1 MRKALR
7 LGAGFLL
14 VFAWG
19 GRAEAHSIPRP
30 YLSAGPS
37 FGADPAHAT
46 PLFGGALTLGI
57 GVDPERDAFLLRGQ
71 VLTNAEGTK
80 KEPGPEGLVLGAA
93 TLAYRV
99 YVDPEHFV
107 VPFYT
112 LGVGAGVSARGTKI
126 LPALA
131 LQPEVGL
138 RFGKLAAL
146 SVQVQL
152 YAPVMAVPL
161 TLSLE
166 IGFP

>member
-1 MRKALR
+1 MLR
-7 LGAGFLL
+7 LGVGFLVSAA
-14 VFAWG
+14 VFSQG
-19 GRAEAHSIPRP
+19 GRAEAHGVMRP

-37 FGADPAHAT
+37 FGADPAHST
-46 PLFGGALTLGI
+46 LLGGGTLTLGV
-57 GVDPERDAFLLRGQ
+57 GVDPDRDAFLLRGQ

-80 KEPGPEGLVLGAA
+80 REPGPEGLVLGAV
-93 TLAYRV
+93 TLAYRA
-99 YVDPEHFV
+99 YADPAHFV

-112 LGVGAGVSARGTKI
+112 LGVGAGLSARGTRL
-126 LPALA
+126 LPAFV

-146 SVQVQL
+146 SVQAQL
-152 YAPVMAVPL
+152 HAPVMAVPL